1 MNTPVKTFFDLNVW
15 QEGRKLTK
23 IVYDKTQHFPMEE
36 RFGLTSQMRRASV
49 SVIANIAEGF
59 GRTSI
64 KEKLNFYNQAHGSLT
79 ELQSHTFIANDLQ
92 YLSKEETDEL
102 FAKMQNS
109 QALLQGLV
117 RSTRKRLTTS
127 L

>member
-1 MNTPVKTFFDLNVW
+1 MNTPVKTFFDLNAW

-23 IVYDKTQHFPMEE
+23 TVYEKTGHFPIDE
-36 RFGLTSQMRRASV
+36 RFGLTSQMRRSSV
-49 SVIANIAEGF
+49 SIIANIAEGF

-79 ELQSHTFIANDLQ
+79 ELQSHTFIANDLK
-92 YLSKEETDEL
+92 YLSKEDVSEL
-102 FAKMQNS
+102 FSKMQNS
-109 QALLQGLV
+109 QALLQGLI